1 MERKEQYKRLFRFAL
16 SMVNIAIVTGIYAVA
31 WFTYYHAR
39 NVIGTRYYL
48 WGHIAI
54 FSLYAGLTFLFGK
67 VYGAFKVGYLR
78 ILDVLLSEVIMILFT
93 NSITYVQLALIGR
106 WTFGR
111 HLIPL
116 LQATG
121 ADLVAV
127 TGWTFLANWL
137 YIKLYPPRELLLI
150 YGYRSP
156 HSIIA
161 KLETR
166 RDKYRVVE
174 TACTEKESDEQI
186 RRKIDRYHAVL
197 IGDIPSAQRNDLLKY
212 CFEKNIRCYS
222 VPKIADIMLRSSE
235 TINLFDT
242 ALQLNR
248 NRGLSA
254 EQEAGK
260 RILDII
266 FGTLMLVVLSPL
278 MLLIAFLIWVTDR
291 GPVFY
296 RQERLTKDGKV
307 FMIYKFR
314 SMVMESEKKGARLAA
329 KKDNRITPVGRVI
342 RSCHLDELPQLINI
356 LKGDM
361 SMVGPRPERPE
372 IAAKYQAVIPE
383 FAYRLKV
390 KAGLTGYAQV
400 YGKYNTT
407 PYDKL
412 KLDLYYIC
420 NYSIWM
426 DVRLCLMTFKI
437 LFQKENT
444 EGVDPDQITAVDP
457 VSKKD

>member
-1 MERKEQYKRLFRFAL
+1 
-16 SMVNIAIVTGIYAVA
+16 MVNLAIVTGIYAVA
-31 WFTYYHAR
+31 WFSYYHAP
-39 NVIGTRYYL
+39 NVIGRRYFL

-54 FSLYAGLTFLFGK
+54 FSLYAGLAFLFGK

-93 NSITYVQLALIGR
+93 NAVTYVQLALIGR
-106 WTFGR
+106 WTFGQ
-111 HLIPL
+111 HLLPILQVAGVDL
-116 LQATG
+116 LV
-121 ADLVAV
+121 VA
-127 TGWTFLANWL
+127 GWTFLANWL

-156 HSIIA
+156 RSIIA

-166 RDKYRVVE
+166 QDKYRVVE
-174 TACTEKESDEQI
+174 IACTEKESDDQI

-212 CFEKNIRCYS
+212 CFDKNIRCYS

-260 RILDII
+260 RLLDIVL
-266 FGTLMLVVLSPL
+266 GSLMLIVFSPL
-278 MLLIAFLIWVTDR
+278 MLLISFSIWITDR

-296 RQERLTKDGKV
+296 RQERLTRNGKV

-314 SMVMESEKKGARLAA
+314 SMVMESEQKGARLAA
-329 KKDNRITPVGRVI
+329 KKDSRITPVGRVI

-383 FAYRLKV
+383 FSYRLKV

-426 DVRLCLMTFKI
+426 DIRLCLMTFKI

-444 EGVDPDQITAVDP
+444 EGVDPDQVTAVDP
-457 VSKKD
+457 VTKKD